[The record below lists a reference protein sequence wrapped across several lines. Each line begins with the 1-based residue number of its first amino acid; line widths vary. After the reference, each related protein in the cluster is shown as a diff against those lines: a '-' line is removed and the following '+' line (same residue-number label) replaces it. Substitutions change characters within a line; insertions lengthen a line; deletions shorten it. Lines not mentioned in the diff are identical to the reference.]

1 GLVETINRAAGSL
14 QKDQNLSDIPDK
26 AKARTALQLGTAA
39 TVDVTTS
46 TTDKTPGRL
55 PTVGWMGNGKSIEL
69 FENSNLNNVTSV
81 VATYSVNSIGTS
93 PKNFPVNLPGVL
105 RVSQDADNRTIQEYT
120 TFNPVVKY
128 ERALY
133 SSGSWSAWSSY
144 YSTNNKPTASD
155 VGAIPKDPIG
165 TIGNNGSM
173 ASANTPGWWLVG
185 VANPDTVADF
195 PKYPDGSKL
204 YGYGFMLVAR
214 SGNVWLQQYF
224 SHHGVSASRQTW
236 NGDMSERT
244 PWVIDYSTANPPP
257 ATDLS
262 AYATQQWVLQN
273 FVQNMRLGSA
283 ISTTWWANGDD
294 CPAGHVLTGGDF
306 NSDKSYVRYK
316 PVQVLINGQWVTI
329 SG

>member
-1 GLVETINRAAGSL
+1 
-14 QKDQNLSDIPDK
+14 
-26 AKARTALQLGTAA
+26 
-39 TVDVTTS
+39 
-46 TTDKTPGRL
+46 
-55 PTVGWMGNGKSIEL
+55 
-69 FENSNLNNVTSV
+69 
-81 VATYSVNSIGTS
+81 
-93 PKNFPVNLPGVL
+93 
-105 RVSQDADNRTIQEYT
+105 
-120 TFNPVVKY
+120 
-128 ERALY
+128 
-133 SSGSWSAWSSY
+133 
-144 YSTNNKPTASD
+144 
-155 VGAIPKDPIG
+155 
-165 TIGNNGSM
+165 M